1 MAASKQDD
9 DGLSQRRELDFMSAR
24 GSIEGIVSDNW
35 SGSHVYRRTTVRVEK
50 TLFHHGLNFMLG
62 VVNLM
67 IIPAT
72 YTMNPRMTVNI
83 VTMPIGAE

>member
-9 DGLSQRRELDFMSAR
+9 DGLSQRRKLEPMLAR
-24 GSIEGIVSDNW
+24 ASIEGMVPDKW
-35 SGSHVYRRTTVRVEK
+35 SGSHVQRRTAVRVEK
-50 TLFHHGLNFMLG
+50 MLFHHGLDFMSGL
-62 VVNLM
+62 VNLM
-67 IIPAT
+67 VIPAA